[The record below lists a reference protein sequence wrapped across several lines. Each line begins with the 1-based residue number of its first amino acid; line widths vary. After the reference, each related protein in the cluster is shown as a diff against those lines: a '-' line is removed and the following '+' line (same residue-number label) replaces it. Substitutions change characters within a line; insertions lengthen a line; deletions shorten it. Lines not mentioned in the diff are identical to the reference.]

1 SGNMLAVYN
10 ESNAAT
16 FPSIWATGQLAGSPG
31 TQTATKLVRAGT
43 SLYDSR
49 VCGGTNR
56 WGDYSGAA
64 VDPAD
69 PAALW
74 AVAEFGGQAGD
85 PCDWRT
91 AIHRL
96 VFSSTGPVGAPY
108 VFTPSPIAPSGSLA
122 ANQTVAITLG
132 ARGADA
138 THLQDVWLS
147 FTAASGGGSASVGA
161 TALTS
166 TPTKFTTNASG
177 QVPISY
183 TTGAAPP
190 TSGSDVIRVASQPG
204 GDVT

>member
-1 SGNMLAVYN
+1 V
-10 ESNAAT
+10 
-16 FPSIWATGQLAGSPG
+16 
-31 TQTATKLVRAGT
+31 
-43 SLYDSR
+43 
-49 VCGGTNR
+49 GGCSNR

-69 PAALW
+69 PAAVW
-74 AVAEFGGQAGD
+74 AVAELGGQAGD
-85 PCDWRT
+85 PCVWGT
-91 AIHRL
+91 AIRRL

-204 GDVT
+204 GDVTAVDAYSYAACPTSLALDPSPIAPRGALVGGQTVAVSVVVHD